1 MNNVIFL
8 NCDLVALDILNSY
21 KKFIVTISLPF
32 SYDRGTSSIFSS
44 TGNLVINLH
53 DVCFSSKIYGVHDVC
68 FYK

>member
-44 TGNLVINLH
+44 TAVPA
-53 DVCFSSKIYGVHDVC
+53 VP
-68 FYK
+68 